1 MWYKTDVLHTAIV
14 GQTRDIC
21 IMIQMSVA
29 EHWNTDIPHARSSAM
44 NRDNE
49 GVHDVQLWSYVVGHD
64 SNFLYSAAATL
75 SNVEKT

>member
-1 MWYKTDVLHTAIV
+1 
-14 GQTRDIC
+14 
-21 IMIQMSVA
+21 MIQMSVA

-49 GVHDVQLWSYVVGHD
+49 GVQLWSYVVGHD

-75 SNVEKT
+75 SNAEKT